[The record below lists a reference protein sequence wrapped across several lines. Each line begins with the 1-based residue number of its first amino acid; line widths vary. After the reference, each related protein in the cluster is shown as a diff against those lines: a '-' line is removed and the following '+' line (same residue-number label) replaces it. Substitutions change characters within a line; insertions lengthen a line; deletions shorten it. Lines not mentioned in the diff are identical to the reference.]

1 MRDIAEGAGVSIAT
15 VSHVINKTRHVNQST
30 HNNVLN
36 TITELGYLTNV
47 VTPREDTSRLIGLVI
62 ADIREDFYTEIVKA
76 AETTACENNYSL
88 ILCDAEDNEQKELF
102 YLQMLLQQK
111 VQGIILAPINHKS
124 SPAVLKDLS
133 QPVVMIDR
141 FYEED
146 RHDFIGINNFNAGRD
161 ATLHL
166 MRRGAER
173 IGFIGY
179 DDSVY
184 TIQQRILGYQ
194 DALNVHG
201 LGGSSHV
208 FRLKYH
214 NDRSGRKIA
223 EMVRDHQLDGLVCG
237 TSHACYETISV
248 LREHSIRVPKDTQII
263 TFDESKWFEYLSF
276 PISVVRQ
283 PTVEIGTLAV
293 ELIVNRLGTSSP
305 VKRKPRK
312 ILLDFE
318 IIDH

>member
-1 MRDIAEGAGVSIAT
+1 MRDVAEGAGVSIAT
-15 VSHVINKTRHVNQST
+15 VSHVINKTRHVNETT
-30 HNNVLN
+30 HQNVLN
-36 TITELGYLTNV
+36 TIAELGYMANG
-47 VTPREDTSRLIGLVI
+47 VTARDDTSRLIGLII

-102 YLQMLLQQK
+102 YLQMLLQQN
-111 VQGIILAPINHKS
+111 VQGIILAPINHKA
-124 SPAVLKDLS
+124 SPALLKDLS
-133 QPVVMIDR
+133 QSVVMIDR

-146 RHDFIGINNFNAGRD
+146 RHDFIGINNFNAGRE

-166 MRRGAER
+166 MRRGAKR

-184 TIQQRILGYQ
+184 TIQQRILGYRE
-194 DALNVHG
+194 ALNVSG
-201 LGGSSHV
+201 PGNDPHV

-214 NDRSGRKIA
+214 NDRSIRKIA
-223 EMVRDHQLDGLVCG
+223 EMVREHHLDGLVCG
-237 TSHACYETISV
+237 TSHACYEAISV
-248 LREHSIRVPKDTQII
+248 LREHSIRIPEDMQII

-293 ELIVNRLGTSSP
+293 ELIVNKLLTPSR

-312 ILLDFE
+312 IFLDFE

>member
-1 MRDIAEGAGVSIAT
+1 
-15 VSHVINKTRHVNQST
+15 
-30 HNNVLN
+30 
-36 TITELGYLTNV
+36 
-47 VTPREDTSRLIGLVI
+47 
-62 ADIREDFYTEIVKA
+62 
-76 AETTACENNYSL
+76 
-88 ILCDAEDNEQKELF
+88 
-102 YLQMLLQQK
+102 
-111 VQGIILAPINHKS
+111 
-124 SPAVLKDLS
+124 
-133 QPVVMIDR
+133 
-141 FYEED
+141 
-146 RHDFIGINNFNAGRD
+146 
-161 ATLHL
+161 L

-194 DALNVHG
+194 EALDVHG
-201 LGGSSHV
+201 LGGNSHV

-214 NDRSGRKIA
+214 NDSSVRKIA
-223 EMVRDHQLDGLVCG
+223 EMVQDHQLDGLVCG

-248 LREHSIRVPKDTQII
+248 LREHSIRIPKDTQII

-293 ELIVNRLGTSSP
+293 ELIVNKLGTSSP

-312 ILLDFE
+312 ILLDYE